1 MNRIVLFGLFAILVL
16 LIAYYR
22 TPRTPRQKD
31 LQKTNTEIVSL
42 VPVDAQCRT
51 EIQEVYYNF
60 EKEAK
65 LGKVFIDERSRESLG
80 LSEKEPYHSLNK
92 SIEYFA
98 LSPDIY
104 TDVTKLDANKTYLVG
119 KLNTSNTTTPAQNGG
134 KTCQEY
140 PQTVYKLYVPPPI
153 DCDIDVD
160 WDNMFCGSNSK
171 GETVVYNYVNVRTQ
185 PQNNGRSCV
194 DVLKQKYWYTNPVL
208 LYDTYMYDEDGYVFR
223 DYNDCRE
230 YVSYF

>member
-1 MNRIVLFGLFAILVL
+1 MNRIVLLFLFGILLL

-22 TPRTPRQKD
+22 TQQTLEPPRQKD
-31 LQKTNTEIVSL
+31 LQKTNTEVVAL
-42 VPVDAQCRT
+42 VPINAECRT

-65 LGKVFIDERSRESLG
+65 LGQTFIDERSI

-92 SIEYFA
+92 SIEYFV

-119 KLNTSNTTTPAQNGG
+119 KLNTSNIISPAQNGG

-140 PQTVYKLYVPPPI
+140 PQIVYKLYVPPPI
-153 DCDIDVD
+153 DCDIDVN
-160 WDNMFCGSNSK
+160 WNNMFCGGNSR
-171 GETVVYNYVNVRTQ
+171 GEIVVYNYVNVRTQ

-194 DVLKQKYWYTNPVL
+194 DVLKQNYWYTNPVV
-208 LYDTYMYDEDGYVFR
+208 LYDTYMYDEEGYTFR
-223 DYNDCRE
+223 DYNSCNE
-230 YVSYF
+230 YVSNF